1 MTTPEEERLAHIKE
15 EECEWGTPEGV
26 CVKLEAGDVAVFK
39 EEEAEAGTPDIKDED
54 LEDLS
59 LGLKLQKYESENIL
73 KRDVCEVAPSS
84 LQQWVTN
91 TRQLATQQNF
101 LELKSEFEEKINEG
115 NHRGGEEQKSSGS
128 VGINVQE
135 NFSVSTSSFVQTSL
149 QLTLPHK
156 QDKEKLKKST
166 RGLENLTPG
175 AFQCSF
181 LPTVKLT
188 QTEAISAHQL
198 QVLNTDQEVLYS
210 SQECRNDKADRKDES
225 IWSIQKPYACSEC
238 GKLFSR
244 RNSLHEHQRI
254 HTGEKPHVCSE
265 CGKRFSHKKSFQNH
279 AKLHTGDKP
288 YCCSECGKG
297 FSFLGNFHNHL
308 RIHSG
313 EKPYCCR
320 ECGKRFSQISTF
332 QTHTRIHTGEKPYSC
347 LECGKQFSRSSHLQ
361 RHRRIH
367 TGEKPYGCAECGKQ
381 FSASHTLQNHAR
393 FHTGEKPYCCPECG
407 KRFSQRRSLNYHSKI
422 HTGGGKESELS

>member
-1 MTTPEEERLAHIKE
+1 MTSPEGERLAHIKE

-26 CVKLEAGDVAVFK
+26 CVKLEGGDVAIFK
-39 EEEAEAGTPDIKDED
+39 EEEAEAGMPDIKDED
-54 LEDLS
+54 FEDLS
-59 LGLKLQKYESENIL
+59 VGLKLQKHESENIL
-73 KRDVCEVAPSS
+73 KRDVCEEAPSS

-101 LELKSEFEEKINEG
+101 LELKSEFEEKISEENR
-115 NHRGGEEQKSSGS
+115 RGAEEQKSSRS
-128 VGINVQE
+128 VGIDVQE

-149 QLTLPHK
+149 QFTLPHK

-181 LPTVKLT
+181 LPAAKLP
-188 QTEAISAHQL
+188 QTEAVSTHQL
-198 QVLNTDQEVLYS
+198 QVRNTDQEVLYT
-210 SQECRNDKADRKDES
+210 SQECRNDEADCKDES

-244 RNSLHEHQRI
+244 RNSLHEHKRI
-254 HTGEKPHVCSE
+254 HTGEKPHVCLE

-313 EKPYCCR
+313 EKPYCCS

-347 LECGKQFSRSSHLQ
+347 SECGKQFSRSSHLQ

-381 FSASHTLQNHAR
+381 FSASHTLQNHTR

-422 HTGGGKESELS
+422 HTGGKESERS